1 MGQNHEK
8 SIFEIRKDGP
18 FTEAFDNLMINVL
31 MSSLDNPIKSILVT
45 SSVMGEGK
53 TLSAVNLAI
62 NMAATG
68 KKVLLVDLD
77 LRQPTVHK
85 WFNLNGAFGLINAL
99 VGITNVTIDSVKL
112 GDYTIGDIF
121 YFLEAQGR
129 SGVITF
135 DSDETAVEVT
145 VKAGNII
152 NANLKSRPIDRSL
165 GRILLHYER
174 ITLEQ
179 LKEAHSIQ
187 ERTKKPLSQLLVNLG
202 FVSRQEIKKVM
213 KALIEES
220 LRRLFVL
227 QNPKF
232 RIRDL
237 SDSEMEEYAEE
248 VAREQGF
255 FKSFVKLNT
264 APVFNRVV
272 SAAVK
277 HTPIQNLYV
286 CPCGKIPPNPVE
298 IMGSKRME
306 EFLKIVTSTF
316 DMVVLD
322 SSPVLGAAHASLSP
336 SLVDGV
342 LLVVRAGKTDK
353 KIVLEAKRQLEM
365 ANARLLGVILNGI
378 DQRTHSRRYY
388 RYYARSDQPEPD
400 ESSGR
405 KLIPLFR
412 DDSDSASSATRMLD
426 SELIDS

>member
-1 MGQNHEK
+1 MGRNHEK

-18 FTEAFDNLMINVL
+18 FAEAFDNLMINLL

-77 LRQPTVHK
+77 LRQPSVHK

-99 VGITNVTIDSVKL
+99 VGITNVTIDSGKL

-129 SGVITF
+129 TGLITF
-135 DSDETAVEVT
+135 ESDEMAVEVT
-145 VKAGNII
+145 MKTGKII
-152 NANLKSRPIDRSL
+152 NANLKNRPVDRSL

-174 ITLEQ
+174 ITLNQ

-220 LRRLFVL
+220 LRRLFLL

-232 RIRDL
+232 RIRNL
-237 SDSEMEEYAEE
+237 LDSEIEEHAEE
-248 VAREQGF
+248 VAKEQGF

-306 EFLKIVTSTF
+306 EFLKIVTSSF

-342 LLVVRAGKTDK
+342 LLVVRVGKTDK

-365 ANARLLGVILNGI
+365 ANAKLLGVVLNGL
-378 DQRTHSRRYY
+378 DRRTHSRRYY
-388 RYYARSDQPEPD
+388 RYYGRGHQADAD
-400 ESSGR
+400 ESSAR
-405 KLIPLFR
+405 KLIPLLQNG
-412 DDSDSASSATRMLD
+412 SDSGSGTKD
-426 SELIDS
+426 PVVSELIGS

>member
-1 MGQNHEK
+1 MGRNHHR

-18 FTEAFDNLMINVL
+18 FAEAFDNLMINL
-31 MSSLDNPIKSILVT
+31 HMSSLDGPIKSVLVT

-53 TLSAVNLAI
+53 TLNAVNLAI

-85 WFNLNGAFGLINAL
+85 WFNLNGTFGLINAL
-99 VGITNVTIDSVKL
+99 VGMTSVTIDSGRL

-135 DSDETAVEVT
+135 ETNETAVEVT
-145 VKAGNII
+145 VKAGDII
-152 NANLKSRPIDRSL
+152 NANLKNRPIERSL

-174 ITLEQ
+174 ITLDQ
-179 LKEAHSIQ
+179 LREALSIQ
-187 ERTKKPLSQLLVNLG
+187 ERTKKPLSQLLVSLG
-202 FVSRQEIKKVM
+202 FVSKQEIKKVL

-227 QNPKF
+227 TNPTF
-232 RIRDL
+232 RIRNLDG
-237 SDSEMEEYAEE
+237 SQVEEYAEE
-248 VAREQGF
+248 VAREQDCF
-255 FKSFVKLNT
+255 RSFVKLNT
-264 APVFNRVV
+264 APFFNRVV

-277 HTPIQNLYV
+277 RTPVENLYV

-298 IMGSKRME
+298 IMGSKRIE
-306 EFLKIVTSTF
+306 EFLKIVTSSF

-365 ANARLLGVILNGI
+365 ANAKLLGVVLNGM
-378 DQRTHSRRYY
+378 DRRTHYRRYH
-388 RYYARSDQPEPD
+388 RYYARDNGADTDEPAD
-400 ESSGR
+400 R
-405 KLIPLFR
+405 KLLPLFH
-412 DDSDSASSATRMLD
+412 DD
-426 SELIDS
+426 

>member
-1 MGQNHEK
+1 MRQNHHK
-8 SIFEIRKDGP
+8 SILEVRKDGP
-18 FTEAFDNLMINVL
+18 FAEAFDNLMINLL
-31 MSSLDNPIKSILVT
+31 MSSLDDPIKSVLVT
-45 SSVMGEGK
+45 SSVPGEGK

-85 WFNLNGAFGLINAL
+85 WFNLNGTFGLINAL
-99 VGITNVTIDSVKL
+99 VGITSVTIDSGTL

-135 DSDETAVEVT
+135 ATDETAVEVT
-145 VKAGNII
+145 VKGGNII
-152 NANLKSRPIDRSL
+152 NANLKNRPIERTL
-165 GRILLHYER
+165 GRILLHYKR
-174 ITLEQ
+174 ITLDQ
-179 LKEAHSIQ
+179 LREALTIQ
-187 ERTKKPLSQLLVNLG
+187 ERTKKPLSQLLVSLG
-202 FVSRQEIKKVM
+202 FVSKQAIKKVM

-220 LRRLFVL
+220 LRRLFTL
-227 QNPKF
+227 NNPAF
-232 RIRDL
+232 RIRNLDG
-237 SDSEMEEYAEE
+237 SQIEEYAEE
-248 VAREQGF
+248 VSREQQF
-255 FKSFVKLNT
+255 FRNFVNLNT
-264 APVFNRVV
+264 APFFNRVV

-298 IMGSKRME
+298 IMGSKRMG
-306 EFLKIVTSTF
+306 EFLRIVTSSF

-342 LLVVRAGKTDK
+342 ILVVRAGKPDK

-365 ANARLLGVILNGI
+365 ANARLLGVVLNGMDRRI
-378 DQRTHSRRYY
+378 HYRRYY
-388 RYYARSDQPEPD
+388 RYYPRNDRGDADQPAP
-400 ESSGR
+400 R
-405 KLIPLFR
+405 KLIPQLQV
-412 DDSDSASSATRMLD
+412 DSNATPNP
-426 SELIDS
+426 S